1 MSKDDQYKEYLSNH
15 IQNVKNGYEWL
26 KLTILP
32 NIDIDLS
39 ITDKLIKYHDSS
51 KYSIE
56 EFDSYRDYFYD
67 EQTDEVKRRFD
78 YAWLHHIHNN
88 PHHWKYWLLQED
100 DGDLKALDIPI
111 QYIIEMICDWWAF
124 SWNKNDLFEIF
135 KWYENNRDKQ
145 NLSIRTREVVE
156 TILHEM
162 KTQLTYYPEEVFNE
176 K

>member
-1 MSKDDQYKEYLSNH
+1 MNKDDQYKEYLSNH

-39 ITDKLIKYHDSS
+39 VTDKLIQYHDSS
-51 KYSIE
+51 KYVKE

-67 EQTDEVKRRFD
+67 EQTDAVKRRFD
-78 YAWLHHIHNN
+78 YAWLHHIHDN
-88 PHHWKYWLLQED
+88 PHHWQHWLLQED

-135 KWYENNRDKQ
+135 RWYDKNKDNQ
-145 NLSIRTREVVE
+145 NLSDKTRKVVE
-156 TILHEM
+156 DILHEM
-162 KTQLTYYPEEVFNE
+162 KTQITYYPEEVFNE

>member
-1 MSKDDQYKEYLSNH
+1 MNKDDQYKEYLSNH

-56 EFDSYRDYFYD
+56 EFDGYRDYFYGN
-67 EQTDEVKRRFD
+67 QTGEVKRNFD
-78 YAWLHHIHNN
+78 YAWLYHIHNN
-88 PHHWKYWLLQED
+88 PHHWQYWLLQED

-124 SWNKNDLFEIF
+124 SWNKNNLFEIF
-135 KWYENNRDKQ
+135 KWYEQNKDKQ
-145 NLSIRTREVVE
+145 NLSANTRDIVE
-156 TILHEM
+156 KILHEM